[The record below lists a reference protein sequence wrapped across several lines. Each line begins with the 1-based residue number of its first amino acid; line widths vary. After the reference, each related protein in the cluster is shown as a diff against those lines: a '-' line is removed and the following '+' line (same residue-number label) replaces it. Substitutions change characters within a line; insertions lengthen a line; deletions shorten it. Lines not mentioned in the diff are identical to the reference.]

1 MERTAY
7 SRGAIAF
14 HWAIGVLM
22 ILNLAGGLLHES
34 FGEAAV
40 GPIMSLHKAT
50 GILILALS
58 VGRLAWRLTHR
69 PPPLAA
75 TVKAWEKGMAHAVH
89 WIFYVLMI
97 ALPVTGWLMV
107 SAGSRKF
114 PIDFYGLFTVPWLPI
129 AQDRAVAGTFN
140 ERHEV
145 LGYVMIALIVL
156 HIAGALKHH
165 LIDRDNTLARILPL
179 LRRRMTS

>member
-22 ILNLAGGLLHES
+22 ILNIAGGLLNES

-40 GPIMSLHKAT
+40 GTIMSLHKAT
-50 GILILALS
+50 GILILGLS

-75 TVKAWEKGMAHAVH
+75 SVRAWEKGLAHAVH
-89 WIFYVLMI
+89 AIFYVMMI
-97 ALPVTGWLMV
+97 ALPLTGWLMV

-114 PIDFYGLFTVPWLPI
+114 PIDFFGLFTVPWLPV
-129 AQDRAVAGTFN
+129 AQDKATSGVYN
-140 ERHEV
+140 ERHEL
-145 LGYVMIALIVL
+145 LGYVMIALIALHVL
-156 HIAGALKHH
+156 AALKHH
-165 LIDRDNTLARILPL
+165 LFDRDNTVVRMLPILRG
-179 LRRRMTS
+179 RRPS